1 MNAGRSTGTR
11 LLLALVWG
19 FVALGGSIVLALVLG
34 AQHIDFA
41 RALSG
46 STEGNA
52 DAVLLFEVRLPR
64 VLLGAL
70 SGVALGAVGAA
81 LQALLRNPL
90 ADPYVLGTSGGA
102 ALGATIAIAAGLP
115 ATLAALTLPLWAFL
129 GAIGAT
135 LLVWMIAR
143 RGASASPTGII
154 LAGIV
159 INAFASAAITFVKVL
174 VSSTQAQELL
184 FWLVGSIGYERRG
197 TLLILLVYVSIG
209 VIALTA
215 LSGRMN
221 LLSLGDDAAAT
232 LGVRVKRV
240 RWMIFGAAA
249 LLVGGVTSL
258 CGLIG
263 FVGLVVPHAARLTLG
278 PDQRLVVP
286 TSALFGGAF
295 LVLADLGSRLLF
307 DAFGTEPPVGAITAL
322 IGCPVFL
329 VMLLRSR
336 HAAR

>member
-1 MNAGRSTGTR
+1 MSRDRSTLSR
-11 LLLALVWG
+11 LLAALIWG
-19 FVALGGSIVLALVLG
+19 VLALAVSIFLAVWLG
-34 AQHIDFA
+34 AQHIDFG
-41 RALSG
+41 RALATTSG
-46 STEGNA
+46 PNP
-52 DAVLLFEVRLPR
+52 DAVLLFEVRMPR
-64 VLLGAL
+64 VVLGAL
-70 SGVALGAVGAA
+70 AGMALGAVGAS

-102 ALGATIAIAAGLP
+102 ALGATIAIAIGVP
-115 ATLAALTLPLWAFL
+115 AAMAAVTLPIWAFL
-129 GAIGAT
+129 GALGAT
-135 LLVWMIAR
+135 VLVWAIAR
-143 RGASASPTGII
+143 AGAGASPTGVI

-184 FWLVGSIGYERRG
+184 FWLVGSIGYERRS
-197 TLLILLVYVSIG
+197 TLLILAAYVFVG
-209 VIALTA
+209 VFA
-215 LSGRMN
+215 LSALAGRMN

-232 LGVRVKRV
+232 LGVRVRRV
-240 RWMIFGAAA
+240 RWLIFAAAA

-263 FVGLVVPHAARLTLG
+263 FVGLVVPHAARLLLG

-295 LVLADLGSRLLF
+295 LVLADLLSRLLF

-322 IGCPVFL
+322 VGCPIFL
-329 VMLLRSR
+329 VMLVRSR
-336 HAAR
+336 AGRA